1 MRQEGDRRAADPRQV
16 LHEVVERLQSPLR
29 GVLKDDFEPLLGFA
43 GKNGNAE
50 IAREIEV
57 DRLAVEHRQA
67 AGDVESAERHRN
79 ARRAERTR
87 DIERARILVRLHA
100 DQRQQPEIVVAAEAA
115 DQLRDVDAGIGLV
128 DQVDV
133 DLDIGAEHLPLGAV
147 EREAIDRGERIGRD
161 QRPPPADDIAV
172 IVVMG
177 RLDQD
182 ELKAAIH
189 GVPAPIFST

>member
-1 MRQEGDRRAADPRQV
+1 MRQEGDRRAADRRKV

-29 GVLKDDFEPLLGFA
+29 GILKDDFEPLLGFA

-57 DRLAVEHRQA
+57 DRLAVEHRQT
-67 AGDVESAERHRN
+67 AGDVKSAKRHRN
-79 ARRAERTR
+79 ARRAEGTR
-87 DIERARILVRLHA
+87 DIEGARILVRLHPH
-100 DQRQQPEIVVAAEAA
+100 QRQQPEIVVAAEAA

-133 DLDIGAEHLPLGAV
+133 DLDVVAEHVPPGAI
-147 EREAIDRGERIGRD
+147 EGEAIDRGEGIGGD
-161 QRPPPADDIAV
+161 QRPPPADDVAV

-189 GVPAPIFST
+189 DVPAPIFST